1 MKKIVI
7 MPGGFHP
14 FHAGHMALY
23 NAAREAF
30 PSADIFV
37 AATDDTSDRPFP
49 FKTKKFLAQ
58 QAGVPGNRFIRVKS
72 PFRAEEI
79 TQMYDPNDT
88 ALIFVRS
95 EKDAQKPPQA
105 GGVKKDGSAA
115 YLQPYKRNGLEPF
128 SKHGYMAYLP
138 TVQFG
143 PGMTSATEIRAKWPE
158 MSPEEKIDLVKV
170 LYPSTN
176 GKDAAAGKIVSMF
189 DTTIG
194 TSLNEN
200 SLSYGPGIEGY
211 RDGTK
216 AKENNQKFDED
227 AWYNSD
233 YYENA
238 SFDDEAEEEY
248 SRDRYE
254 YAYQLG
260 YQGKSLDE
268 NIQEIAPAVGAML
281 GGALARSAGTG
292 AIGQLA
298 GRAVG
303 SSLASSLSK
312 DDVEEAVLINDP
324 DAGHLIQPDGG
335 MGTWNE
341 DSLKSNLAGKFSSML
356 QMLKSGD
363 YDRLHY
369 VLQKGEVVDRMV
381 QALAEYQAFMKK
393 QGRRPMARGREIN
406 MNDYL
411 DEKKPMEETKS
422 LSSFLAGT
430 DAMVRAPANGA
441 RAEIFTAAQRAAI
454 ERFVP
459 QARGQTDHEL
469 LQAGK
474 EFLEKFLQRVKSG
487 EELPRQDRR
496 IVSGLYDIIRGQTDR
511 YDNFVRQHNLDEN

>member
-30 PSADIFV
+30 PSADVFV
-37 AATDDTSDRPFP
+37 AATDDTSGRPFP

-58 QAGVPGNRFIRVKS
+58 QAGVPGNRFIQVKS

-128 SKHGYMAYLP
+128 SRHGYMAYLP

-158 MSPEEKIDLVKV
+158 MRPEEKIGLVKV
-170 LYPSTN
+170 LYP
-176 GKDAAAGKIVSMF
+176 GAAAKDAAAGKIVAM
-189 DTTIG
+189 
-194 TSLNEN
+194 
-200 SLSYGPGIEGY
+200 
-211 RDGTK
+211 
-216 AKENNQKFDED
+216 
-227 AWYNSD
+227 
-233 YYENA
+233 
-238 SFDDEAEEEY
+238 
-248 SRDRYE
+248 
-254 YAYQLG
+254 
-260 YQGKSLDE
+260 LDE
-268 NIQEIAPAVGAML
+268 IMGAPPEV
-281 GGALARSAGTG
+281 
-292 AIGQLA
+292 
-298 GRAVG
+298 
-303 SSLASSLSK
+303 K
-312 DDVEEAVLINDP
+312 EAVLINDP
-324 DAGHLIQPDGG
+324 DAGHQIRPDGG
-335 MGTWNE
+335 MGTWDE
-341 DSLKSNLAGKFSSML
+341 QSLRSNLSRKFASML
-356 QMLKSGD
+356 DMLKSGD
-363 YDRLHY
+363 YEKLHY
-369 VLQKGEVVDRMV
+369 VLEKGQVVDHMV
-381 QALAEYQAFMKK
+381 RALAEYQAFMKK
-393 QGRRPMARGREIN
+393 QGRKPMARGREIN
-406 MNDYL
+406 MTDYL
-411 DEKKPMEETKS
+411 DEKQPMEETKS
-422 LSSFLAGT
+422 LSSFLSGT

-474 EFLEKFLQRVKSG
+474 EFLEKFLQRVKAG